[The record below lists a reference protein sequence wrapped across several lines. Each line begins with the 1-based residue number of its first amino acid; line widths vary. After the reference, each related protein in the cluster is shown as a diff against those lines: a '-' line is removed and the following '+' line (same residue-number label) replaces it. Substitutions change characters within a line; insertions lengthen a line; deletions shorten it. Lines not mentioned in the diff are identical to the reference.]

1 MGRFKK
7 GVTGIK
13 KESIE
18 AISFSFYPNA
28 KYSSGKS
35 GVTGRKEEEEE
46 EGEGLK
52 CTRL

>member
-35 GVTGRKEEEEE
+35 GVTRRRRRRWRERG
-46 EGEGLK
+46 
-52 CTRL
+52 